1 MAELNHTI
9 VWCSDK
15 HRSSQFL
22 AEVLGLPAPRTFFHF
37 QVVDLANGVSL
48 DFYQKEGAVAQQ
60 HYAFLVS
67 DDEFDA
73 SFDRVKAQGLDYW
86 ADPARTMP
94 GEINTHFGGR
104 GVYFPDPDG
113 HLLELITR
121 PYGAEIELQD

>member
-22 AEVLGLPAPRTFFHF
+22 ADVLGLPAPRTFFHF

-94 GEINTHFGGR
+94 GEMNTHFGGR

>member
-15 HRSSQFL
+15 HRSADFL
-22 AEVLGLPAPRTFFHF
+22 CRILGLPSARAFFHF

-48 DFYQKEGAVAQQ
+48 DFYQKEGPVAQQ

-67 DDEFDA
+67 DSEFDA
-73 SFDRVKAQGLDYW
+73 AFGRIQAQGLDYW
-86 ADPARTMP
+86 ADPAKTKP
-94 GEINTHFGGR
+94 GEINRHFGGR

-121 PYGAEIELQD
+121 PYGPETELQD

>member
-67 DDEFDA
+67 DAEFDA
-73 SFDRVKAQGLDYW
+73 GFGRVKAQGLDYW